1 MKYGFARLTALAVF
15 SLLCAGA
22 AQAQVVIS
30 QVYGGGG
37 NSGAPLRSDY
47 IELHNNSTST
57 VSLDGWSVQYASA
70 AGTTWARTNLSG
82 NLPAGGYYL
91 IKQADGANTAAP
103 ALPTPD
109 ATGTIA
115 MSGTAGK
122 VALVNSVVTLS
133 GACPTG
139 NIDFVGFGTT
149 ASCAEGS
156 SPTANLSNTT
166 AAVRADNGC
175 ADSNN
180 NAADFALTAPAP
192 RNGASAA
199 LVCGGGGLPILSVAD
214 VSQDE
219 GSGNFIFTL
228 SLTQPAGA
236 GGVSVDYATA
246 NGTATAGDDY
256 TAATGTAT
264 IAEGADSAQI
274 VVSVSDDSVQEAD
287 ETFFL
292 GLGNIS
298 GAVLGDAQ
306 AQATIVNDDVTLISI
321 HEIQGSGATSPVAN
335 QLVTT
340 TGIVT
345 GRKSNGFFLQTPD
358 AEADADPATSQGVFV
373 FTSAA
378 PPAAAAVGN
387 RVRVSGT
394 VIEFV
399 PSADPNQL
407 PLTEISGSPSV
418 ALLSTDNPLPVPVPL
433 STSLPSPSGALDQL
447 ERLEGMR
454 VTAASLTVVAPTQG
468 NTNEPNATGTS
479 NGILNA
485 VVTGTPRPFREAGI
499 QAPDP
504 APAGGSIP
512 PIPRWDFNP
521 ELLTI
526 DSDTLGGSGFILN
539 LAAGALIEGLTGPLD
554 YGFRRYTILRD
565 PAVAITTS
573 PGPSP
578 QAARVANADEFTV
591 AAYNLERFFDTVN
604 DPNTGEPVLTAAAF
618 ANRLNK
624 ASLTVRNFL
633 NAPDILATVEV
644 ENLTTLQTLASK
656 INADAV
662 AAGQPDPNYV
672 AYLEEGNDVG
682 GIDVGFLV
690 KTAEVAAGVA
700 RVQVL
705 GVTQQGK
712 DTTWTEPS
720 GTVSLLNDRPPLV
733 LDAVVH
739 YADGRTYPIT
749 AIAVHQRSLNDVDS
763 VEASGPTTLGD
774 RVRQKRQ
781 KQAEYLATLIQG
793 MQAADPAR
801 RIVSLGDY
809 NAFAFNDG
817 LADTMN
823 VVTGTPTPDDQTAV
837 PGDGVDL
844 VNPDLVNLGVLEPE
858 DERYSFVFGGN
869 AQTLDHVLV
878 NEQLIVSS
886 TAFGLDHARINADF
900 PEIARNDAN
909 SPSRLSDHDP
919 VVAYFESRHR
929 ADLAVAA
936 TADTASVAVGQTLR
950 YTATVTNLG
959 PDAAASTGIG
969 FALNSESTTFAV
981 VAPSGWLCDAA
992 QISAGMTSIACHT
1005 DSLANAGSAS
1015 FAISAVATAAQVGG
1029 SANLAVAATTQSFDA
1044 VHANDEAVAAILVT
1058 APSMADLDL
1067 KLTGPASVPRL
1078 TFSIPYTATLRNLG
1092 TRAAEQAVVVFS
1104 GNTMNLAATLDP
1116 PSGWDCR
1123 KQGTVRQV
1131 TFRCAARQPMA
1142 AGARADF
1149 RIRVNALPIPANRRP
1164 QVNGAATTTT
1174 PESDTANNNAS
1185 ITTIVR

>member
-37 NSGAPLRSDY
+37 NGGAPLRSDY
-47 IELHNNSTST
+47 VELHNNGSST
-57 VSLDGWSVQYASA
+57 VSLAGWSLQYASS
-70 AGTTWARTNLSG
+70 AGTSWQITPLSG
-82 NLPAGGYYL
+82 SIAAGGYYL
-91 IKQADGANTAAP
+91 IKQADGANTASP
-103 ALPTPD
+103 AIPTPD
-109 ATGTIA
+109 TTGTIPMA
-115 MSGTAGK
+115 AGAGK
-122 VALVNSVVTLS
+122 VALSNGTAALVGS
-133 GACPTG
+133 CPLGTV
-139 NIDFVGFGTT
+139 DFVGFGT
-149 ASCAEGS
+149 AANCAEGS
-156 SPTANLSNTT
+156 APTATINATT
-166 AAVRADNGC
+166 AALRADNGC
-175 ADSNN
+175 TDSNN
-180 NAADFALTAPAP
+180 NAADFTVGAPAP
-192 RNGASAA
+192 RNSASVAV
-199 LVCGGGGLPILSVAD
+199 VCGGGGLPILSVAD

-228 SLTQPAGA
+228 SLTQPAGV

-246 NGTATAGDDY
+246 DGTAQAGDDY
-256 TAATGTAT
+256 TAATGTAN
-264 IAEGADSAQI
+264 IAEGAVSAQI
-274 VVSVSDDSVQEAD
+274 SIAVSDDSVQEAD

-306 AQATIVNDDVTLISI
+306 AQATIVNDDVTLVAI
-321 HEIQGSGATSPVAN
+321 HEIQGNGATSPLVN
-335 QLVTT
+335 QLIST

-345 GRKSNGFFLQTPD
+345 GRKNNGFFIQTSD

-378 PPAAAAVGN
+378 PPATAAVGN

-399 PSADPNQL
+399 PSTDPNQL

-418 ALLSTDNPLPVPVPL
+418 SLLSTGNALPVPAAL
-433 STSLPSPSGALDQL
+433 SNGLPSPAGALDQL

-485 VVTGTPRPFREAGI
+485 VVTGTPRPFREPGI

-504 APAGGSIP
+504 APPGSSIP

-526 DSDTLGGSGFILN
+526 DSDGLGGAALN

-604 DPNTGEPVLTAAAF
+604 DPAVGEPVLTAAAF

-662 AAGQPDPNYV
+662 AAGQADPNYV

-690 KTAEVAAGVA
+690 KTAEVATGVA

-749 AIAVHQRSLNDVDS
+749 AVAVHQRSLNDVDS
-763 VEASGPTTLGD
+763 VEPSGPTTLGD

-793 MQAADPAR
+793 MQTADPAR

-823 VVTGTPTPDDQTAV
+823 VVTGTPTPDEQTAV
-837 PGDGVDL
+837 PGDGIDL
-844 VNPDLVNLGVLEPE
+844 VTPDLVNLGVLEPA

-936 TADTASVAVGQTLR
+936 VADTASVTVGQTLR

-959 PDAAASTGIG
+959 PDAAASTGVG
-969 FALNSESTTFAV
+969 FALNAESSTFAV
-981 VAPSGWLCDAA
+981 VAPSGWNCDAA
-992 QISAGMTSIACHT
+992 QITAGMTSIACHT

-1015 FAISAVATAAQVGG
+1015 FAISAVATAAQAGG

-1044 VHANDEAVAAILVT
+1044 VHSNDEAVAAILVT
-1058 APSMADLDL
+1058 APSTADLDL

-1092 TRAAEQAVVVFS
+1092 TRAAEQAVVMFN

-1123 KQGTVRQV
+1123 KQGTVREI
-1131 TFRCAARQPMA
+1131 TFRCVARKPMA

-1149 RIRVNALPIPANRRP
+1149 KIRVNALPIPSNRRP

-1174 PESDTANNNAS
+1174 PESDTSNNNAS